1 MYLDGII
8 PIMSVLLISQMRK
21 AIKDYDMIQ
30 NGDNIAVG
38 LSGGK
43 DSLAMLYGLNQIKGH
58 IEQSFN
64 IKAVTL
70 KLSGSNPDTDY
81 LQHFCDKLNIE
92 YVVRQTDIEQIVFE
106 AREEKSPCSLC
117 ANLRRGILND
127 TAKNLGCNKVA
138 LGHNKD
144 DAIETFLLCM
154 FYEGRMHTFSPVT
167 YLSRKDITVIRPLI
181 YSFEKDIIS
190 FNESMSIKP
199 VKTLCP
205 MAGRTNRQRI
215 KEYIENE
222 SIINP
227 NFKYNLFRSFTHDG
241 ISGWKEV
248 V

>member
-1 MYLDGII
+1 MGI
-8 PIMSVLLISQMRK
+8 LLISQMRK

-30 NGDNIAVG
+30 NKDCIAVG

-43 DSLAMLYGLNQIKGH
+43 DSLAMLYGLSLIRGH
-58 IEQSFN
+58 IEQSFE

-70 KLSGSNPDTDY
+70 KMSSINPDTDY
-81 LQHFCDKLNIE
+81 IKTFCDRINVELVIK
-92 YVVRQTDIEQIVFE
+92 QTDIEQIVFE

-117 ANLRRGILND
+117 ANMRRGILND
-127 TAKNLGCNKVA
+127 TAKSNGCNKVA

-144 DAIETFLLCM
+144 DAIETFLMCM
-154 FYEGRMHTFSPVT
+154 YYEGRFHTFTPVT

-181 YSFEKDIIS
+181 YSFEKDIKD
-190 FNESMSIKP
+190 FNERMDITP

-205 MAGRTNRQRI
+205 MAGKTNRQRI

-222 SIINP
+222 SLINP
-227 NFKYNLFRSFTHDG
+227 NFKYNLFRSFTHGG

-248 V
+248 I